1 MSIRVP
7 HTFVL
12 IFMLIAVMAVLTYML
27 PAGAFE
33 RTTDEATGRQ
43 VIVKGSYRSVEP
55 NPQNVLSVLAAPLKG
70 LVAAAEVVA
79 FVLIVGGAFGIIE
92 KTGAIRAGIGT
103 VVHRLESRT
112 TLIIPLCT
120 LLFGLG
126 GTTIGMSEET
136 IPFYMIFI
144 PLMLALGYDSMVAV
158 AIIFIGSTMGAVGS
172 TLNPFVTGIA
182 QALVGLSPGSGVGF
196 RAGIWVLFMAI
207 TITYVMWYAQR
218 VRGDASRSLVREADR
233 INREH
238 FLDGQKQATEPEF
251 STTHK
256 LSLVALALALGVITL
271 GVLHWSWYVTEI
283 GACFLA
289 LAIAVSAIARLSS
302 HEACHAFID
311 GTREMM
317 SAVLVIGF
325 ARGVMVVAQEGYILD
340 TLLFRAAGLIENLP
354 TWLFLNLVFA
364 FQFLFGLLVPSS
376 SAAAATTMPVMGP
389 LADLAGVAQ
398 QQNVTAFQLGHGI
411 AILFT
416 PTAGPLVAGLAIAGI
431 PWTTFMRFIAPLIG
445 ILVLAAL
452 VVLAVGNVIPY

>member
-7 HTFVL
+7 HTFAL
-12 IFMLIAVMAVLTYML
+12 IFMLIVVMAALTYLL

-43 VIVKGSYRSVEP
+43 VIVKGSYRPVEP
-55 NPQNVLSVLAAPLKG
+55 HPQNVLGVLAAPLNG

-103 VVHRLESRT
+103 VVHRLERRT
-112 TLIIPLCT
+112 TLVIPLCT
-120 LLFGLG
+120 LMFGLG

-144 PLMLALGYDSMVAV
+144 PLMLALGYDSLVAV
-158 AIIFIGSTMGAVGS
+158 AIIFVGSTMGAVGS

-182 QALVGLSPGSGVGF
+182 QALVGLPPGSGVGF

-207 TITYVMWYAQR
+207 TIAYIMSYAR
-218 VRGDASRSLVREADR
+218 RIRGDAGRSLVCDADR
-233 INREH
+233 INRAH
-238 FLDGQKQATEPEF
+238 FLDGQKQADQPGF
-251 STTHK
+251 STIHK
-256 LSLVALALALGVITL
+256 ITLIALALALGVITT
-271 GVLHWSWYVTEI
+271 GVLRWDWYITEI

-289 LAIAVSAIARLSS
+289 LAIAVSVFARMST
-302 HEACHAFID
+302 HKACHAFID
-311 GTREMM
+311 GTQEMM

-325 ARGVMVVAQEGYILD
+325 ARGVMVVAQDGYILD
-340 TLLFRAAGLIENLP
+340 TLLFRAASLIEDLP

-431 PWTTFMRFIAPLIG
+431 PWSTFMRFIAPLIG